1 MIKQIVAIAI
11 TAAFGIAH
19 AADVK
24 LAVAEV
30 KAAAAPTA
38 AVVKSETPKV
48 AEAVKAPEAKP
59 AVTAEVKKEEAKPEA
74 APVKKAKKHAKKA
87 EAQAAPEAARAEAV
101 KAAVEPSRK

>member
-24 LAVAEV
+24 PAVAEV

-38 AVVKSETPKV
+38 AVVKSEAPKPHSV
-48 AEAVKAPEAKP
+48 
-59 AVTAEVKKEEAKPEA
+59 
-74 APVKKAKKHAKKA
+74 
-87 EAQAAPEAARAEAV
+87 
-101 KAAVEPSRK
+101 